1 MVTSASTAS
10 QAKGASKSEA
20 VYRALRERITSGTY
34 SPGHRLVLGKVA
46 DEFGVSAVPVREAVR
61 KLEAEGLV
69 DFQRNVGATVT
80 GIDQHAYDDA
90 MEALAYLE
98 GVATALAA
106 PHLTKAELKRA
117 HKLNQQL
124 RESTENFDPIG
135 FTSLNQQFHELLC
148 SKCPN
153 KHLLTLVNRE
163 WNQLS
168 AIRRSTFSFVP
179 GRAQISLAEHEHILT
194 LISDRAPDREI
205 ELAAR
210 MHKFGTRR
218 AFDESRQ
225 ASGA

>member
-1 MVTSASTAS
+1 MVSSAKTAS
-10 QAKGASKSEA
+10 AKNGSKSEA
-20 VYRALRERITSGTY
+20 VYGALRERITSGAF
-34 SPGHRLVLGKVA
+34 SPGHRLVLGKIA
-46 DEFGVSAVPVREAVR
+46 EEFGVSAVPVREAVR

-69 DFQRNVGATVT
+69 DFERNVGATVT

-98 GVATALAA
+98 GVATSLAA
-106 PHLTKAELKRA
+106 PHLTKTELKRA

-124 RESTENFDPIG
+124 RESTENFDPIA

-153 KHLLTLVNRE
+153 THLLTLVNRE
-163 WNQLS
+163 WSQLS

-179 GRAQISLAEHEHILT
+179 GRAQTSIAEHEHILT
-194 LISDRAPDREI
+194 LISDGAPEHEI

-210 MHKFGTRR
+210 LHKLGTRR

-225 ASGA
+225 APGA